1 MITSTTNEKVKLVK
15 ALFQRKARQEKGLFI
30 VEGVRLVE
38 EAYRTRL
45 KPEFV
50 LYTSDLSERGQQ
62 LVKRWHGSGAVC
74 LQVTPGVMKACTE
87 TETPQGIL
95 AVLPFVDRILP
106 LRPTLSV
113 VVDGVRDPGNLGTLL
128 RTAAAAG
135 VDEVLLAPGTVDIYN
150 PKVVRAGM
158 GAHFYLPIA
167 AMTWLAINARLA
179 GMQVWLADANGEQP
193 YAAIDW
199 TGPSAL
205 IIGGEAAGASPDA
218 LKMAAAR
225 TRIPMYNQIESLN
238 AAVAAAVI
246 LFEAARQ
253 RASLAPTPSG
263 A

>member
-15 ALFQRKARQEKGLFI
+15 ALFQRKTRQEKGLFI
-30 VEGVRLVE
+30 VEGVRLAE
-38 EAYRTRL
+38 EAYRARL

-62 LVKRWHGSGAVC
+62 LVKHWHGSGAVC
-74 LQVTPGVMKACTE
+74 LEVTAGVMKACTE

-135 VDEVLLAPGTVDIYN
+135 ADEVLLAPGTVDVYN

-167 AMTWLAINARLA
+167 AMTWPAISARLT
-179 GMQVWLADANGEQP
+179 GVQIWLADANGEQP
-193 YAAIDW
+193 YTAIDW
-199 TGPSAL
+199 TLPSAL
-205 IIGGEAAGASPDA
+205 IIGGEAEGASPDA
-218 LKMAAAR
+218 LKLASGRA
-225 TRIPMYNQIESLN
+225 RIPMHNKIESLN
-238 AAVAAAVI
+238 AAVSAAVI

-253 RASLAPTPSG
+253 RTGLAP